1 MKNVL
6 LVGIGGVY
14 NYGCEAIIRGTVNI
28 LHAMDPNIKVSYA
41 SYNYKDDV
49 KRLTD
54 CNVTI
59 INRPKRKR
67 WNIHNIIRKLLSF
80 LQYEYIVP
88 YDSLGWVQKYD
99 TLFSIGGDMYT
110 LNSDGDF
117 NKSLPLFC
125 ERCAALGLKY
135 VLWGASVGKFE
146 KNPAALAFY
155 KKHLLKVDL
164 LVIREKI
171 SFEYLKSLCVQNPV
185 ILAPDPAY
193 FVATE
198 IRKEEK
204 AVKRVIGLNLSPL
217 SALYEYNNIEIAIE
231 RQAQAII
238 RLIEKM
244 DVDII
249 LLPHV
254 ISPDYYDN
262 DLCYMRDIYEKL
274 PQRYKIKV
282 SLVDTDPS
290 FIGLKY
296 EIMKCDYV
304 IAARMHCAV
313 NALSMG
319 VPSIFLAYSE
329 KAKGM
334 SEYIYNSRKPV
345 IALSQFEET
354 VYLTNLLEKW
364 DYSSKI
370 EKIRKFNFKV
380 ILDSLCNAKR

>member
-28 LHAMDPNIKVSYA
+28 LHTIDPNINVSYA

-67 WNIHNIIRKLLSF
+67 WNIHNVVRKLLSF
-80 LQYEYIVP
+80 LHCEYVVP
-88 YDSLGWVQKYD
+88 YDSTGWVKKYD

-110 LNSDGDF
+110 LNPDGSF
-117 NKSLPLFC
+117 YKSLPLFC
-125 ERCAALGLKY
+125 EKCVTLGLKY

-155 KKHLLKVDL
+155 KKHFSKVDL
-164 LVIREKI
+164 LVLREKE
-171 SFEYLKSLCVQNPV
+171 SFDYLQKLLVQSPI

-193 FVATE
+193 FVAPE
-198 IRKEEK
+198 IRKEENK
-204 AVKRVIGLNLSPL
+204 TKRIIGLNLSPL
-217 SALYEYNNIEIAIE
+217 SALYEYKDIKKAIE
-231 RQAQAII
+231 RQTQAIV
-238 RLIEKM
+238 RLIDAM
-244 DVDII
+244 DIDIV

-254 ISPDYYDN
+254 ISPNYNDN
-262 DLCYMRDIYEKL
+262 DLYYMREIYEKL
-274 PQRYKIKV
+274 PQNYKMKV

-290 FIGLKY
+290 FVGLKQ

-313 NALSMG
+313 NALSVG
-319 VPSIFLAYSE
+319 VSSVFLAYSE

-334 SEYIYNSRKPV
+334 SEYIYDSRKPV
-345 IALSQFEET
+345 IALSQFEDT
-354 VYLTNLLEKW
+354 VYLSNLLERW
-364 DYSSKI
+364 NYSSKL
-370 EKIRKFNFKV
+370 EEIRNYDFKV
-380 ILDSLCNAKR
+380 ILDKLCNVKK